1 MLEFLANHPPGV
13 FHWLVLSSLLFSIG
27 IYGMLARR
35 NAIGVLM
42 GVELALNSGA
52 LIFVL
57 FNRLLAPATVDG
69 EAMAIFIVT
78 VAAAEAVV
86 GMAIFVLLFKR
97 MKTVD
102 MAQASRMRN

>member
-1 MLEFLANHPPGV
+1 MLEVLASNPPGV

-27 IYGMLARR
+27 VYGMLSRR

-52 LIFVL
+52 LNFVL

-69 EAMAIFIVT
+69 EVMSIFIVT

-86 GMAIFVLLFKR
+86 GMAIFVLLFKQ

-102 MAQASRMRN
+102 MTQASQMRH

>member
-1 MLEFLANHPPGV
+1 MLEVLASNPPSV

-27 IYGMLARR
+27 VYGMLSRR

-52 LIFVL
+52 LNFVL

-69 EAMAIFIVT
+69 EVMSIFIVT

-86 GMAIFVLLFKR
+86 GMAIFVLLFKQ

-102 MAQASRMRN
+102 MTQASQMRH

>member
-1 MLEFLANHPPGV
+1 MLEVLANNPPGI

-27 IYGMLARR
+27 VYGMLTRR

-52 LIFVL
+52 LNFVL

-69 EAMAIFIVT
+69 EVMSIFIVT

-86 GMAIFVLLFKR
+86 GMAIFVLLFKQ

-102 MAQASRMRN
+102 MTQANQMRH